1 MSGLRRLLF
10 VFLAENLLVWGGE
23 GRRGV
28 GRFTGPSASS
38 GPRKP
43 GKGWGGVSQHTV
55 PSDVP
60 GPPAQDPRPHQKSR
74 RTHAHTHPPSQ
85 PTPPR
90 AACPLQSRDTHLPQP
105 RLPPLLPGQEQLR
118 WQAGV
123 QPRAGVAAA
132 RPAWQE
138 GTWLARWAVQNP
150 RFSGAGHARPR
161 GCIWPPRLAGL
172 FPQGTGEVPSEQV
185 KVQPLRCP

>member
-1 MSGLRRLLF
+1 MSA
-10 VFLAENLLVWGGE
+10 VCVSCGE
-23 GRRGV
+23 LISVGRRG
-28 GRFTGPSASS
+28 AA
-38 GPRKP
+38 
-43 GKGWGGVSQHTV
+43 WGGGSRARLHPQGPENQARDGA

-85 PTPPR
+85 PTPPQ

-105 RLPPLLPGQEQLR
+105 RPPPLLPGQEQLR

>member
-1 MSGLRRLLF
+1 MGWAGSRAHLHPQGPEKQARDGAVSPSTRCLQTCPGRQLRTLGPTRNRG
-10 VFLAENLLVWGGE
+10 APMHTPT
-23 GRRGV
+23 RR
-28 GRFTGPSASS
+28 PS
-38 GPRKP
+38 PR
-43 GKGWGGVSQHTV
+43 
-55 PSDVP
+55 
-60 GPPAQDPRPHQKSR
+60 RPELR
-74 RTHAHTHPPSQ
+74 VRCRAG
-85 PTPPR
+85 TP
-90 AACPLQSRDTHLPQP
+90 HLPQP
-105 RLPPLLPGQEQLR
+105 RPPPLLPGQEQLR

-132 RPAWQE
+132 CPAWQE